1 MRIILSNCI
10 RIDEPTRE
18 VVEFVKKELTFKNT
32 EYEKK
37 KRMGFYTYGISK
49 DIKLYNDYN
58 GSLYVPYGFFDKLYA
73 FYPYKDSYVDYTT
86 TKNIN
91 IDSNISLRDY
101 QVPGLRAIKE
111 HYNGLFV
118 LPCGLGKTELALQC
132 VYELKQKAIWIT
144 HTTDLVNQAK
154 ERCDAKMTCKTSTI
168 TDGKIDTSGDI
179 VFCTMQTLYK
189 MIENGKIEQNMF
201 GMLIAD
207 ECHRVAANPSTIQM
221 FRTCIDYFACRYKLG
236 LTATLHRA
244 DGLEKCITSI
254 IGSVIYE
261 VVKVKNDYV
270 GMYEGKEI
278 LRFSVDKFQVPAHI
292 KVIETNY
299 DISDKEVFS
308 SNGGTIQFATL
319 ISDLGMNVERNK
331 QILKTL
337 KTIQGSTLV
346 LSDRVEQ
353 LEYLCSMVD
362 SGVCISGKTPKKQ
375 RTQALKDVASGKIKF
390 LFASYSL
397 AKEGLSVDILSNLV
411 LATPVKDFAIVQQSI
426 GRIQRLYEGKT
437 VANVYDFVDN
447 VGMLLR
453 FYTKRRA
460 TYRKN
465 GWIIDN
471 MYLND

>member
-1 MRIILSNCI
+1 MFFKKTRRRQEEDKILRKI
-10 RIDEPTRE
+10 R
-18 VVEFVKKELTFKNT
+18 VESVEIQ
-32 EYEKK
+32 EQ
-37 KRMGFYTYGISK
+37 
-49 DIKLYNDYN
+49 LYNEQFRKNNTGIIVYN
-58 GSLYVPYGFFDKLYA
+58 IGVEDNHNYFVDNKL
-73 FYPYKDSYVDYTT
+73 VH
-86 TKNIN
+86 N
-91 IDSNISLRDY
+91 
-101 QVPGLRAIKE
+101 
-111 HYNGLFV
+111 
-118 LPCGLGKTELALQC
+118 
-132 VYELKQKAIWIT
+132 
-144 HTTDLVNQAK
+144 
-154 ERCDAKMTCKTSTI
+154 
-168 TDGKIDTSGDI
+168 
-179 VFCTMQTLYK
+179 
-189 MIENGKIEQNMF
+189 
-201 GMLIAD
+201 
-207 ECHRVAANPSTIQM
+207 CHRVAANPSTIQM

-337 KTIQGSTLV
+337 KNIQGSTLV

-426 GRIQRLYEGKT
+426 GRIQRLYEGKL